1 MGNGA
6 AVASKE
12 SRQIAAVDHE
22 TPATKNQNIGGLA
35 RLADAKSKFMNTK
48 GRREA
53 LRVSKQIKGT
63 NFIKEL
69 YHRLDPSITLPSA
82 VDITGEIEIAIKY
95 NREEKLLLLKVI
107 KARELVPR
115 DVIGY
120 SDPYAVIRV
129 IPDRYNEGNKKTKR
143 KLRTLNPVFQEIFSF
158 TLEEDDILETKVC
171 VDVYDHDLV
180 GSDDFMGQAVVDIS
194 SLNLLNELTYT
205 EWFMLQQQ
213 TDFSVTGEVDV
224 SLYHELGTL
233 SVTIHKAKDLLFC
246 DSNECSTYISIHVP
260 FTNQSRSTKIV
271 NSCLDPEYEETFQF
285 DVSADDLLHRT
296 IIMHIYRTTDGDEK
310 HIGNVNVNLKRH
322 SSGQLSRNWYRVVD
336 MRNTARERTRLG
348 ESVVAQEFRE
358 AMFAHTLYHC
368 PSFMF
373 QDDKTG
379 KKVCSVTC
387 RQASLSSKMVLV
399 NGAPL
404 R

>member
-1 MGNGA
+1 M
-6 AVASKE
+6 V
-12 SRQIAAVDHE
+12 
-22 TPATKNQNIGGLA
+22 L
-35 RLADAKSKFMNTK
+35 
-48 GRREA
+48 
-53 LRVSKQIKGT
+53 IK
-63 NFIKEL
+63 
-69 YHRLDPSITLPSA
+69 TLM
-82 VDITGEIEIAIKY
+82 
-95 NREEKLLLLKVI
+95 L
-107 KARELVPR
+107 
-115 DVIGY
+115 
-120 SDPYAVIRV
+120 
-129 IPDRYNEGNKKTKR
+129 RYNEGNKKTKK

-348 ESVVAQEFRE
+348 ESVVTQEFRE